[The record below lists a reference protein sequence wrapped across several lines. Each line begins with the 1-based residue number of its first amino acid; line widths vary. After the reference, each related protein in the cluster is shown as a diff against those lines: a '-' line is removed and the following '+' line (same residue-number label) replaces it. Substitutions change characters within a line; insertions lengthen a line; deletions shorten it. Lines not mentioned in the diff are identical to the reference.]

1 MMTVKVK
8 FFAYFRDLFGG
19 RERELGLGGG
29 STVGD
34 ALARLCDTDERRRE
48 IFAGGELKP
57 HLVVMVN
64 GVPVQSLQGQAT
76 PLADGDTLALFPMLG
91 GG

>member
-1 MMTVKVK
+1 MTVKTK

-19 RERELGLGGG
+19 RERDLAVGEGG
-29 STVGD
+29 TVRD
-34 ALARLCDTDERRRE
+34 ALSLLCDTNERRRE
-48 IFAGGELKP
+48 VFEGDGLKP

-64 GVPVQSLQGQAT
+64 GVHVESLRGLET
-76 PLADGDTLALFPMLG
+76 PLSPGDTLAIFPMLG

>member
-1 MMTVKVK
+1 MTVKVK

-19 RERELGLGGG
+19 RERDVVVLDGAI
-29 STVGD
+29 VRD
-34 ALARLCDTDERRRE
+34 ALSVLCDTDERRRE
-48 IFAGGELKP
+48 VFEGGGLKP

-64 GVPVQSLQGQAT
+64 GVHVEALRGLDTALSP
-76 PLADGDTLALFPMLG
+76 GDTLAIFPMLG

>member
-1 MMTVKVK
+1 MTVHVR

-19 RERELGLGGG
+19 RGRDLALAAGA
-29 STVGD
+29 TVGD
-34 ALARLCDTDERRRE
+34 ALAALCDTPARRGE
-48 IFAGGELKP
+48 IFARGGLKP

-64 GVPVQSLQGQAT
+64 GAPVEARCGLAT
-76 PLADGDTLALFPMLG
+76 PLSSGDILAVFPMLG

>member
-1 MMTVKVK
+1 MTVKAK

-19 RERELGLGGG
+19 RERDLVVGEGG
-29 STVGD
+29 TIRD
-34 ALARLCDTDERRRE
+34 ALSLLCDTGERRRE
-48 IFAGGELKP
+48 VFEGESLKP

-64 GVPVQSLQGQAT
+64 GVHVESLRGLET
-76 PLADGDTLALFPMLG
+76 PLAPGDTLAIFPMLG

>member
-1 MMTVKVK
+1 MTFKAK

-19 RERELGLGGG
+19 RERDFVVGEGA
-29 STVGD
+29 TVRD
-34 ALARLCDTDERRRE
+34 ALSLLCDTGERRRE
-48 IFAGGELKP
+48 VFEGDSLKP

-64 GVPVQSLQGQAT
+64 GVHVESLRGLHT
-76 PLADGDTLALFPMLG
+76 VLSPGDTLAVFPMLG

>member
-1 MMTVKVK
+1 MMVKAK

-19 RERELGLGGG
+19 RERAIEISVEG
-29 STVGD
+29 TVGE
-34 ALARLCDTDERRRE
+34 ALGALCDTPERLAE
-48 IFAGGELKP
+48 IFVCGELKP

-64 GVPVQSLQGQAT
+64 GVPVQSLKGLAT
-76 PLADGDTLALFPMLG
+76 PLAEGDTIAVFPMMG

>member
-1 MMTVKVK
+1 MTVKAK

-19 RERELGLGGG
+19 RERDVVVAKGG
-29 STVGD
+29 TVRD
-34 ALARLCDTDERRRE
+34 ALSLLCDTSERRRE
-48 IFAGGELKP
+48 VFEGAGLKP

-64 GVPVQSLQGQAT
+64 GVHVESLHGLETALS
-76 PLADGDTLALFPMLG
+76 PGDILAVFPMLG

>member
-1 MMTVKVK
+1 MTVKAK

-19 RERELGLGGG
+19 RERDVAVSEGG
-29 STVGD
+29 TVRD
-34 ALARLCDTDERRRE
+34 ALSLLCDTSERRRE
-48 IFAGGELKP
+48 VFEGGGLKP

-64 GVPVQSLQGQAT
+64 GVHVESLRGLET
-76 PLADGDTLALFPMLG
+76 PLSPGDTLAIFPMLG